1 MRPLHLLVLAA
12 SIGALFLLF
21 TSLGS
26 SDPEPYILALRRR
39 LKGDTLTQQ
48 PVVQPPPSPPA
59 PSLASLVNEIVGP
72 SVPRLTGA
80 MIARLIEWHEAGQ
93 WEEKTQGKIDAV
105 QVYNAAKLQ
114 AEKWVP
120 HWKPRKLW
128 PAGYTIQ
135 VLLLC
140 TEEDYVTCVNCEL

>member
-12 SIGALFLLF
+12 SIGAIFLLC
-21 TSLGS
+21 TSLAS
-26 SDPEPYILALRRR
+26 NDPEPYILALRRR
-39 LKGDTLTQQ
+39 ILKGATLAQQ
-48 PVVQPPPSPPA
+48 AVAQPPPPPAA
-59 PSLASLVNEIVGP
+59 PSLSTLVNEIVGP
-72 SVPRLTGA
+72 SVPRLTST
-80 MIARLIEWHEAGQ
+80 MLARLIEWHEAGQ

-105 QVYNAAKLQ
+105 QVYNAAKVQ

-140 TEEDYVTCVNCEL
+140 TEDDYIT